1 MTEERCPFCSITQ
14 DRILLENDSGYL
26 MNDGFPVSPG
36 HSLIIPRDH
45 YAHFFEIPEAV
56 RTELCRLIDDGRKL
70 LDTELSP
77 DGYNIGINSGAAAGQ
92 TIPHL
97 HIHLIPRFNRDQE
110 DPRGGVR
117 WIFPEKAKYWA

>member
-26 MNDGFPVSPG
+26 ISDGFPISHG

-45 YAHFFEIPEAV
+45 YADFFEIPEIV
-56 RTELCRLIDDGRKL
+56 RTDLFRLVDDGKKV
-70 LDTELSP
+70 LDSKLSP
-77 DGYNIGINSGAAAGQ
+77 NGYNIGINSGLAAGQ
-92 TIPHL
+92 TVPHL
-97 HIHLIPRFNRDQE
+97 HIHLIPRFSGDQE

-117 WIFPEKAKYWA
+117 WIFPEKAKYWT